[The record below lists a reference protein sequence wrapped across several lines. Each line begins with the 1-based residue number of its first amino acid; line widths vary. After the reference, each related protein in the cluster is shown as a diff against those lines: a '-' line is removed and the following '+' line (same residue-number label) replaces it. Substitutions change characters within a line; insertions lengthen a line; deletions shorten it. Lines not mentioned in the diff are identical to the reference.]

1 MGTPSFGVPSLKA
14 LINDPAYSV
23 LAVVTQPDRPVGR
36 KHRLTA
42 SPIKQVAEEAN
53 IKVLQPAKLSGSPEM
68 QAVIDMD
75 ADLLITAAY
84 GQFLPTK
91 MLQSAKI
98 AAINV
103 HGSLLPKYRGGAPI
117 QYAIMNGDQETGVTI
132 MHMVKKMDAG
142 DMIAQKAVPI
152 TKQDDT
158 GTMFHKLS
166 IVGRDLLLD
175 TLPKII
181 DGSAPSIKQDESQVI
196 FSPNISREQETIDY
210 TMTASEIDNHVRA
223 LRPNPIGNMVL
234 DGIRTKIYDVT
245 PLAEATS
252 LEPGKVVRVEKHALI
267 LSAGDGTT
275 YAINKLKP
283 AGKSLMDITAYL
295 NGHQNLQPGVTA
307 ITDD

>member
-210 TMTASEIDNHVRA
+210 TMTAREIDNHVRA

-252 LEPGKVVRVEKHALI
+252 LEPGKVVWVEKHALI